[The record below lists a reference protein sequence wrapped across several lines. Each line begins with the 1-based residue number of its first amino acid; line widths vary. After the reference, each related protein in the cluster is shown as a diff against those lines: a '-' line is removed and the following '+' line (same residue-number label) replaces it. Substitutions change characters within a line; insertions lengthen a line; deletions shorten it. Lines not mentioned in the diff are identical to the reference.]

1 MTQDKEP
8 MIRVRGISKRL
19 KDIQAVDH
27 LSLDV
32 FGGDVYGF
40 LGPNGSGKS
49 TTIRMLLSL
58 VRADEGKIEIFGLH
72 LKQHYK
78 KILGRIGAL
87 VEKPDFYEYLSA
99 YKNLELLSFYT
110 GKPAS
115 PERITEVLELVG
127 LKKRALSKVK
137 TYSKGMKQRLGIAQ
151 ALIHDPELLILDEPG
166 IGLDPAG
173 VKDIREL
180 IRYLNAELNK
190 TIFLSSHQLNEIEQ
204 LSTRMIIINNG
215 RKVVEGSVEEL
226 LQKHHFHTKFQ
237 VDDPQRAIRYI
248 RESNFDISAAELEG
262 PALRVFCK
270 RELVPLINRYLNENG
285 IMVKT
290 IVQQQRLEDYFLNM
304 T

>member
-8 MIRVRGISKRL
+8 MIRVRGISKKL

-87 VEKPDFYEYLSA
+87 VEEPDFYEYLSA

-180 IRYLNAELNK
+180 IRYLNTELNK

-215 RKVVEGSVEEL
+215 RKVVEDSVEEL
-226 LQKHHFHTKFQ
+226 LQKHHFHTRFQ

-248 RESNFDISAAELEG
+248 RESNFDISAVELEG
-262 PALRVFCK
+262 PALNVFCK
-270 RELVPLINRYLNENG
+270 RELVPLINRYLNEKG

>member
-1 MTQDKEP
+1 MTQDKKT

-58 VRADEGKIEIFGLH
+58 VGADEGNIEIFGLH

-87 VEKPDFYEYLSA
+87 VEEPDFYEYLSA
-99 YKNLELLSFYT
+99 YKNLEMLSFYT

-204 LSTRMIIINNG
+204 LSNRMIIINNG

-226 LQKHHFHTKFQ
+226 LQKHHFHTRFQ
-237 VDDPQRAIRYI
+237 VDDPQRAIRCI

-262 PALRVFCK
+262 PALNVFCK

-290 IVQQQRLEDYFLNM
+290 IVQQQGLEDYFLNM

>member
-1 MTQDKEP
+1 MTNDKAP
-8 MIRVRGISKRL
+8 IIRVQRISKRL

-27 LSLDV
+27 LSLEV

-58 VRADEGKIEIFGLH
+58 VRADEGKIEIFGLP

-87 VEKPDFYEYLSA
+87 VEEPDFYEYLSA

-110 GKPAS
+110 GKPVS
-115 PERITEVLELVG
+115 PERISEVLDLVG
-127 LKKRALSKVK
+127 LEKRALSRVK

-173 VKDIREL
+173 VKDVREL
-180 IRYLNAELNK
+180 IRYLNAELHK
-190 TIFLSSHQLNEIEQ
+190 TILLSSHQLNEIEQ

-226 LQKHHFHTKFQ
+226 LLKHHFHTRFQ
-237 VDDPQRAIRYI
+237 VDAPQRAIRYI
-248 RESNFDISAAELEG
+248 KESNFDISAAELEG
-262 PALRVFCK
+262 PALNVFCK
-270 RELVPLINRYLNENG
+270 RELVPLINRYLNEKG
-285 IMVKT
+285 IMVNA
-290 IVQQQRLEDYFLNM
+290 IEQQQRLEDYFLNL

>member
-1 MTQDKEP
+1 MTQNKEP
-8 MIRVRGISKRL
+8 MIGVRGISKRL

-58 VRADEGKIEIFGLH
+58 VRADEGNIEIFGLH

-87 VEKPDFYEYLSA
+87 VEEPDFYEYLSA

-115 PERITEVLELVG
+115 PERITEVLDLVG

-180 IRYLNAELNK
+180 IRYFNAELNK

-204 LSTRMIIINNG
+204 LSNRMIIINNG

-226 LQKHHFHTKFQ
+226 LQKHHFHTRFQ

-262 PALRVFCK
+262 PALNVFCK

-290 IVQQQRLEDYFLNM
+290 IVQQQGLEDYFLNM

>member
-1 MTQDKEP
+1 M
-8 MIRVRGISKRL
+8 
-19 KDIQAVDH
+19 
-27 LSLDV
+27 
-32 FGGDVYGF
+32 
-40 LGPNGSGKS
+40 
-49 TTIRMLLSL
+49 
-58 VRADEGKIEIFGLH
+58 
-72 LKQHYK
+72 
-78 KILGRIGAL
+78 
-87 VEKPDFYEYLSA
+87 
-99 YKNLELLSFYT
+99 LSFYT

-180 IRYLNAELNK
+180 IRYLNTELNK

-215 RKVVEGSVEEL
+215 RKVVEDSVEEL
-226 LQKHHFHTKFQ
+226 LQKHHFHTRFQ

>member
-1 MTQDKEP
+1 MTQDKKT

-58 VRADEGKIEIFGLH
+58 VGADEGNIEIFGLH

-87 VEKPDFYEYLSA
+87 VEEPDFYEYLSA
-99 YKNLELLSFYT
+99 YKNLEMLSFYT

-204 LSTRMIIINNG
+204 LSNRMIIINNG

-226 LQKHHFHTKFQ
+226 LQKHHFHTRFQ

-262 PALRVFCK
+262 PALNVFCK

-290 IVQQQRLEDYFLNM
+290 IVQQQGLEDYFLNM

>member
-87 VEKPDFYEYLSA
+87 VEGPDFYEYLSA

>member
-8 MIRVRGISKRL
+8 MIRVLGISKRL

-87 VEKPDFYEYLSA
+87 VEGPDFYEYLSA

>member
-1 MTQDKEP
+1 MTQDREP
-8 MIRVRGISKRL
+8 IIRVRGISKKL

-32 FGGDVYGF
+32 CSGDVYGF

-58 VRADEGKIEIFGLH
+58 VKPDAGKIDIFGLQLQRH
-72 LKQHYK
+72 RKE
-78 KILGRIGAL
+78 ILSRIGGL
-87 VEKPDFYEYLSA
+87 VEEPNFYEYLSA

-115 PERITEVLELVG
+115 PERIAEVLELVG
-127 LKKRALSKVK
+127 LKKRAMSKVR

-173 VKDIREL
+173 VKDVREL
-180 IRYLNAELNK
+180 IRYLNLKLKK

-226 LQKHHFHTKFQ
+226 LQKHHFHTRFQ
-237 VDDPQRAIRYI
+237 VDDPRRAIQTI
-248 RESNFDISAAELEG
+248 RASNFDISAAELEG
-262 PALRVFCK
+262 HGLNIFCK

-285 IMVKT
+285 ILVKT
-290 IVQQQRLEDYFLNM
+290 ILQQQRLEDYFLGI

>member
-87 VEKPDFYEYLSA
+87 VEGPDFYEYLNA

-127 LKKRALSKVK
+127 LRKRALSKVK

-226 LQKHHFHTKFQ
+226 LQKHHFHTRFQ

>member
-87 VEKPDFYEYLSA
+87 VEGPDFYEYLNA

-226 LQKHHFHTKFQ
+226 LQKHHFHTRFQ

>member
-87 VEKPDFYEYLSA
+87 VEEPDFYEYLSA

-226 LQKHHFHTKFQ
+226 LQKHHFHTRFQ

>member
-8 MIRVRGISKRL
+8 MIRVRGISKKL

-87 VEKPDFYEYLSA
+87 VEEPDFYEYLSA

-127 LKKRALSKVK
+127 LKQRALSKVK

-226 LQKHHFHTKFQ
+226 LQKHHFHTRFQ

-248 RESNFDISAAELEG
+248 RESNFDISAVELEG
-262 PALRVFCK
+262 PALNVFCK

>member
-1 MTQDKEP
+1 MSSGHHFP
-8 MIRVRGISKRL
+8 L
-19 KDIQAVDH
+19 AVA
-27 LSLDV
+27 V
-32 FGGDVYGF
+32 EVAGGEEAAQ
-40 LGPNGSGKS
+40 
-49 TTIRMLLSL
+49 L
-58 VRADEGKIEIFGLH
+58 VRQRGDRDSGR
-72 LKQHYK
+72 
-78 KILGRIGAL
+78 RIGAL
-87 VEKPDFYEYLSA
+87 VEEPDFYEYLSA

-151 ALIHDPELLILDEPG
+151 ALVHDPELLILDEPG

-226 LQKHHFHTKFQ
+226 LQKHHFHTRFR
-237 VDDPQRAIRYI
+237 VDDPQKAIRYI

-262 PALRVFCK
+262 PALNVFCK

-285 IMVKT
+285 IMVTT
-290 IVQQQRLEDYFLNM
+290 IVQQQRLEDYFLNL

>member
-1 MTQDKEP
+1 MTNDKAP
-8 MIRVRGISKRL
+8 IIRVQRISKRL

-27 LSLDV
+27 LSLEV

-58 VRADEGKIEIFGLH
+58 VRADEGKIEIFGLP
-72 LKQHYK
+72 LQKHYK

-87 VEKPDFYEYLSA
+87 VEEPDFYEYLSA
-99 YKNLELLSFYT
+99 YKNLELLSLYA
-110 GKPAS
+110 GKPVS
-115 PERITEVLELVG
+115 PERISEVLDLVG
-127 LKKRALSKVK
+127 LKKRALSRVK

-173 VKDIREL
+173 VKDVREL
-180 IRYLNAELNK
+180 IRYLNAELHK
-190 TIFLSSHQLNEIEQ
+190 TILLSSHQLNEIEQ

-215 RKVVEGSVEEL
+215 RNVVEGSVEEL
-226 LQKHHFHTKFQ
+226 LLKHHFHTRFQ
-237 VDDPQRAIRYI
+237 VDAPQRAIRYI
-248 RESNFDISAAELEG
+248 KESNFDISAAELEG
-262 PALRVFCK
+262 PALNVFCK
-270 RELVPLINRYLNENG
+270 RELVPLINRYLNEKG
-285 IMVKT
+285 IMVNA
-290 IVQQQRLEDYFLNM
+290 IEQQQRLEDYFLNL

>member
-1 MTQDKEP
+1 M
-8 MIRVRGISKRL
+8 
-19 KDIQAVDH
+19 
-27 LSLDV
+27 
-32 FGGDVYGF
+32 
-40 LGPNGSGKS
+40 
-49 TTIRMLLSL
+49 
-58 VRADEGKIEIFGLH
+58 
-72 LKQHYK
+72 
-78 KILGRIGAL
+78 
-87 VEKPDFYEYLSA
+87 
-99 YKNLELLSFYT
+99 
-110 GKPAS
+110 
-115 PERITEVLELVG
+115 G

-226 LQKHHFHTKFQ
+226 LQKHHFHTRFR
-237 VDDPQRAIRYI
+237 VDDPQKAIRYI

-262 PALRVFCK
+262 PALNVFCK

-285 IMVKT
+285 IMVTT

>member
-8 MIRVRGISKRL
+8 MIRVRGISKKL

-58 VRADEGKIEIFGLH
+58 VRPDEGKIEIFGLH

-226 LQKHHFHTKFQ
+226 LQKHHFHTRFQ

>member
-1 MTQDKEP
+1 MATSKEP
-8 MIRVRGISKRL
+8 MIRVQGISKKL

-32 FGGDVYGF
+32 YGGDVYGF

-58 VRADEGKIEIFGLH
+58 VKADEGKIEIFGLQ
-72 LKQHYK
+72 LKQHQK
-78 KILGRIGAL
+78 EILGRIGSL
-87 VEKPDFYEYLSA
+87 VEEPDFYEYLSA

-127 LKKRALSKVK
+127 LKKRAMSKVK

-151 ALIHDPELLILDEPG
+151 ALMHDPELLILDEPG

-180 IRYLNAELNK
+180 IRYLNTELKK

-204 LSTRMIIINNG
+204 LSNRMIIINNG
-215 RKVVEGSVEEL
+215 RKVVEGSVAKL
-226 LQKHHFHTKFQ
+226 LQNHHFHTRFQ
-237 VDDPQRAIRYI
+237 VDDPQSAIQYI

-262 PALRVFCK
+262 HGLNIFCK

-285 IMVKT
+285 IMVKA
-290 IVQQQRLEDYFLNM
+290 IVQQQRLEDYFLNL

>member
-1 MTQDKEP
+1 MTQDREP
-8 MIRVRGISKRL
+8 MISVRGISKRL

-32 FGGDVYGF
+32 YGGDVYGF

-58 VRADEGKIEIFGLH
+58 VRADEGKIEIFGLP

-87 VEKPDFYEYLSA
+87 VEEPDFYEYLSA

-115 PERITEVLELVG
+115 PERIAEVLELVG

-166 IGLDPAG
+166 IGLDPVG
-173 VKDIREL
+173 VKDIRGL

-190 TIFLSSHQLNEIEQ
+190 TILLSSHQLNEIEQ

-215 RKVVEGSVEEL
+215 RKVVEGTVEEL
-226 LQKHHFHTKFQ
+226 LQKHHFHTRFQ

-248 RESNFDISAAELEG
+248 RESNFDISTAELEG
-262 PALRVFCK
+262 PTLNVFCK

-290 IVQQQRLEDYFLNM
+290 IEQQKRLEDYFLDM

>member
-1 MTQDKEP
+1 MTSNTETL
-8 MIRVRGISKRL
+8 IRVRGISKKL
-19 KDIQAVDH
+19 KEIQAVDR
-27 LSLDV
+27 LSLEV
-32 FGGDVYGF
+32 YSGDVYGF

-58 VRADEGKIEIFGLH
+58 VKPDEGDIEIFGLPLQRH
-72 LKQHYK
+72 HKD
-78 KILGRIGAL
+78 ILGRIGAL
-87 VEKPDFYEYLSA
+87 VEAPDLYEYLSA
-99 YKNLELLSFYT
+99 FKNLELLSFYT

-115 PERITEVLELVG
+115 TMRITEVLELVG
-127 LKKRALSKVK
+127 LEKRAMSKVK

-151 ALIHDPELLILDEPG
+151 ALLHDPELLILDEPG

-180 IRYLNAELNK
+180 IRYLNQELNK

-215 RKVVEGSVEEL
+215 RRIVEGSVEEL
-226 LQKHHFHTKFQ
+226 LQKHHFHTLIQ

-248 RESNFDISAAELEG
+248 KESHFDISAAEIEG
-262 PALRVFCK
+262 NGLHIRCQ

-290 IVQQQRLEDYFLNM
+290 ISQQQRLEDYFLGL

>member
-1 MTQDKEP
+1 MATIIETLHLT
-8 MIRVRGISKRL
+8 KRFKKL
-19 KDIQAVDH
+19 TAVND
-27 LSLDV
+27 LNLRIEE
-32 FGGDVYGF
+32 GDTFGF

-58 VRADEGKIEIFGLH
+58 VRADEGKIEIFGLR
-72 LKQHYK
+72 LKQHHK

-87 VEKPDFYEYLSA
+87 VEEPDFYEYLSA

-115 PERITEVLELVG
+115 PERIAEVLELVG
-127 LKKRALSKVK
+127 LKKRALSIVK

-204 LSTRMIIINNG
+204 LSNRMIIINNG

-226 LQKHHFHTKFQ
+226 LQKHHFHTRFQ

-248 RESNFDISAAELEG
+248 RKRSGGIFVYITVKH
-262 PALRVFCK
+262 LRYIYYFVTPTFLTFTHLTYNIT
-270 RELVPLINRYLNENG
+270 EENLYFFLILPNLS
-285 IMVKT
+285 IAT
-290 IVQQQRLEDYFLNM
+290 TLLI

>member
-8 MIRVRGISKRL
+8 MIRVRGISKKL

-87 VEKPDFYEYLSA
+87 VEEPDFYEYLSA

-215 RKVVEGSVEEL
+215 RKVVEDSVEEL
-226 LQKHHFHTKFQ
+226 LQKHHFHTRFQ

-248 RESNFDISAAELEG
+248 RESNFDISAVELEG
-262 PALRVFCK
+262 PALNVFCK

>member
-1 MTQDKEP
+1 MTNDKAP
-8 MIRVRGISKRL
+8 IIRVQRISKRL

-27 LSLDV
+27 LSLEV

-58 VRADEGKIEIFGLH
+58 IRADEGKIEIFGLP

-87 VEKPDFYEYLSA
+87 VEEPDFYEYLSA

-110 GKPAS
+110 GEPVS
-115 PERITEVLELVG
+115 PERISEVLDLVG
-127 LKKRALSKVK
+127 LEKRALSRVK

-173 VKDIREL
+173 VKDVREL
-180 IRYLNAELNK
+180 IRYLNAELHK
-190 TIFLSSHQLNEIEQ
+190 TILLSSHQLNEIEQ

-226 LQKHHFHTKFQ
+226 LLEHHFHTRFQ
-237 VDDPQRAIRYI
+237 VDAPQRAIRYI
-248 RESNFDISAAELEG
+248 KESNFDISAAELEG
-262 PALRVFCK
+262 PALNVFCK
-270 RELVPLINRYLNENG
+270 RELVPLINRYLNEKG
-285 IMVKT
+285 IMVNA
-290 IVQQQRLEDYFLNM
+290 IEQQQRLEDYFLNL

>member
-1 MTQDKEP
+1 MTSSTKSL
-8 MIRVRGISKRL
+8 IRVRGISKKL
-19 KDIQAVDH
+19 KEIQAVDR

-32 FGGDVYGF
+32 YSGDVYGF

-58 VRADEGKIEIFGLH
+58 VKTDAGEIEIFGLPLQRH
-72 LKQHYK
+72 RKE
-78 KILGRIGAL
+78 ILSRIGAL
-87 VEKPDFYEYLSA
+87 VEEPNFYEYLSA

-115 PERITEVLELVG
+115 AERITEVLELVG
-127 LKKRALSKVK
+127 LKKRAMSKVRA
-137 TYSKGMKQRLGIAQ
+137 YSKGMKQRLGIAQ

-180 IRYLNAELNK
+180 IQYLNLELNK

-215 RKVVEGSVEEL
+215 RRIVEGSVEEL
-226 LQKHHFHTKFQ
+226 LQKHHFHTIIQ
-237 VDDPQRAIRYI
+237 VDDPRRAIRYI
-248 RESNFDISAAELEG
+248 KESNFDISAVEIEG
-262 PALRVFCK
+262 KGLNISCQ

-285 IMVKT
+285 ILVKS
-290 IVQQQRLEDYFLNM
+290 ISQQQRLEDYFLGL